1 LAFGG
6 RRIGKLRPRRLRP
19 EREAPSFWARWVA
32 VIQRRPV
39 SAAIGATAF
48 MLLLASPALGLRLG
62 SSDAGNDQASTTTRK
77 AYDLLAQGFG
87 SGFNGP
93 LLLAAELPAKGD
105 TTGLA
110 QLTAAVRRTPDVASF
125 AAPVLNP
132 ARDTAVISVY
142 PSSSPQSSRT
152 S

>member
-1 LAFGG
+1 GVAIASSLAVLMVLAASLTLLPALLALGG

-62 SSDAGNDQASTTTRK
+62 SSDAGNDQASTTT
-77 AYDLLAQGFG
+77 
-87 SGFNGP
+87 
-93 LLLAAELPAKGD
+93 
-105 TTGLA
+105 
-110 QLTAAVRRTPDVASF
+110 
-125 AAPVLNP
+125 
-132 ARDTAVISVY
+132 
-142 PSSSPQSSRT
+142 
-152 S
+152 